1 MAHKTLNAVKQ
12 DTTDIKKDTT
22 EIKENLQNLPQVV
35 VDAVMDVMTGNVDIA
50 ALEGKSEVEK
60 RNFFLNAARNNQSIA
75 NVHSAAEADRKHE
88 QKLLRTK
95 PEDIAALKAAHAEM
109 TQVKEASFMRMQA
122 TKKATADKKVAAK
135 QAAAEKVAAK
145 KTAAAEKVAAKAA
158 KAAAKEKAAGG
169 RKRKTSADPEVAAIE
184 AQTDADIASIEAG
197 NFAQSSD
204 ANDLT
209 HCHRIMALF
218 PAETANVCLAPPEQS
233 DEPLPPTEPHAE
245 TANVCL
251 AAPEQ
256 SDEPLDPMLHELDRL
271 IGLVQSGATTQYGYD
286 ETYWERATHIF
297 EKLMKDGYTEKVE
310 ALFRS
315 RKMTMARMRMSFK

>member
-122 TKKATADKKVAAK
+122 TKKATADKNVAAK
-135 QAAAEKVAAK
+135 QAAAEKAAAR
-145 KTAAAEKVAAKAA
+145 KTAAAEKAAAK

-184 AQTDADIASIEAG
+184 AQTDAD
-197 NFAQSSD
+197 
-204 ANDLT
+204 
-209 HCHRIMALF
+209 
-218 PAETANVCLAPPEQS
+218 
-233 DEPLPPTEPHAE
+233 
-245 TANVCL
+245 
-251 AAPEQ
+251 
-256 SDEPLDPMLHELDRL
+256 
-271 IGLVQSGATTQYGYD
+271 
-286 ETYWERATHIF
+286 
-297 EKLMKDGYTEKVE
+297 
-310 ALFRS
+310 
-315 RKMTMARMRMSFK
+315 